1 MGRWIKRSLYIAAGL
16 ALVAGL
22 VYAFRPQPV
31 PVDAER
37 VKRGPL
43 LVTVDEDGRTRIRDR
58 YVVSSP
64 LAGRLSRI
72 QLKPGDAVKTAK
84 TTLALI
90 EPADPSLLDARAR
103 AEAQARAHAAQ
114 AAIGQAKSNLQRATA
129 ALEAAQSDY
138 RRDQALVEKRSISQD
153 EFEKTQLQLRTQ
165 VEDARS
171 AEHAVQIS
179 QYELELAQAALLR
192 TDPQAE
198 TSGEA
203 WRMEI
208 LSPINGRVLRVM
220 QESAGI
226 VSAGTAL
233 IELGDPQDLEVVVD
247 VLSSDAVKISAG
259 NRVLLEHW
267 GGPRPLEG
275 RVRLVEPSGF
285 TKISALGVEEQRVN
299 VIIDFV
305 APPAERPSL
314 GDAYR
319 VEARVIVDE
328 TQDAL
333 KVPNSATFRA
343 SDEWAVF
350 VIIDGRAVVRTVKLG
365 QRNEHEAEVLE
376 GLKEGDIVIVHPS
389 DKVTA
394 GVAVEPR

>member
-1 MGRWIKRSLYIAAGL
+1 LGRWIGRILYIAAGL
-16 ALVAGL
+16 TLVAGL

-31 PVDAER
+31 PVDAQQ

-43 LVTVDEDGRTRIRDR
+43 LITVEEDGRTRIRDR

-72 QLKPGDAVKTAK
+72 QLKPGDEIKAGK

-103 AEAQARAHAAQ
+103 AEAQARVNAAQ
-114 AAIGQAKSNLQRATA
+114 AAIEQAKSNLQRATA
-129 ALEAAQSDY
+129 ALEAAQMDF
-138 RRDQALVEKRSISQD
+138 RRAQALVEKRSISQD
-153 EFEKTQLQLRTQ
+153 EFEEAQLQLRTR
-165 VEDARS
+165 VEEARS
-171 AEHAVQIS
+171 AEHAVQIA
-179 QYELELAQAALLR
+179 QYEFELAQAALLR

-198 TSGEA
+198 TSGDT
-203 WRMEI
+203 WRME
-208 LSPINGRVLRVM
+208 LDSPINGRVLRVM

-233 IELGDPQDLEVVVD
+233 MELGDPQDLEVVVD
-247 VLSSDAVKISAG
+247 VLSSDAVKISPG
-259 NRVLLEHW
+259 DRVLLEHW

-328 TQDAL
+328 APHAL
-333 KVPNSATFRA
+333 KVPNSATFR
-343 SDEWAVF
+343 SGENWAVY

-365 QRNEHEAEVLE
+365 RRNEHEAEVLQ
-376 GLKEGDIVIVHPS
+376 GLKEGDTVIVHPS
-389 DKVTA
+389 DKITA

>member
-1 MGRWIKRSLYIAAGL
+1 MAGAGL
-16 ALVAGL
+16 VAAL

-31 PVDAER
+31 PVDTER
-37 VKRGPL
+37 VTRGPL
-43 LVTVDEDGRTRIRDR
+43 LVTVDEDGRTRIRER

-72 QLKPGDAVKTAK
+72 QLKPGDAVKAGN

-103 AEAQARAHAAQ
+103 AEAQARVNAAT
-114 AAIGQAKSNLQRATA
+114 AAIEQAKSNSQRAIA
-129 ALEAAQSDY
+129 ALEAAQTDF
-138 RRDQALVEKRSISQD
+138 RRAQALVEKRSISQD
-153 EFEKTQLQLRTQ
+153 EFEEAQLQLRTK
-165 VEDARS
+165 VEEARS
-171 AEHAVQIS
+171 AGHAVQIA

-198 TSGEA
+198 TSGET

-208 LSPINGRVLRVM
+208 DSPINGRVLRVM

-226 VSAGTAL
+226 VTAGTPL
-233 IELGDPQDLEVVVD
+233 IEVGDPQDLEVVVD
-247 VLSSDAVKISAG
+247 VLSSDAVKIAPG
-259 NRVLLEHW
+259 DRALLEHW

-328 TQDAL
+328 APSAL
-333 KVPNSATFRA
+333 KVPNSATFR
-343 SDEWAVF
+343 SGDEWAVF
-350 VIIDGRAVVRTVKLG
+350 VVSDGRAVVRPVKLG
-365 QRNEHEAEVLE
+365 RRNEHEAEVL
-376 GLKEGDIVIVHPS
+376 GGVADGDLVIVHPS